1 MPLPASLNVLLT
13 NRADSSAFARKVSK
27 MLIVR
32 KKGASEEQQQQV
44 KQYLVDHDFDFHQ
57 STGANRTIIGVIGDT
72 ESVNRA
78 ELENQN
84 GVHVI
89 FKIPEENDG

>member
-1 MPLPASLNVLLT
+1 
-13 NRADSSAFARKVSK
+13 
-27 MLIVR
+27 MLIVM

-78 ELENQN
+78 ELEKQN

-89 FKIPEENDG
+89 FKIPEDN

>member
-1 MPLPASLNVLLT
+1 M
-13 NRADSSAFARKVSK
+13 
-27 MLIVR
+27 
-32 KKGASEEQQQQV
+32 KKGASEEQQRKV

-89 FKIPEENDG
+89 FKIPVENQ